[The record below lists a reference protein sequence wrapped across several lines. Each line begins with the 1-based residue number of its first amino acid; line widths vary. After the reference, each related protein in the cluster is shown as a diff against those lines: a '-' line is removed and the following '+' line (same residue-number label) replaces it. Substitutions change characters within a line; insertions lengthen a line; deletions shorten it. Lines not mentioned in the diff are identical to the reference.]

1 MIKLNRWYRRRRF
14 LTAYKILRN
23 EAERHTAAGHDM
35 DFKAVNESFIS
46 MICND
51 CSDSRPPKPKVK

>member
-1 MIKLNRWYRRRRF
+1 MNMKRFNRWYRRHRF

-35 DFKAVNESFIS
+35 QFKAINESYLS
-46 MICND
+46 MICLD
-51 CSDSRPPKPKVK
+51 CSDSRP